1 MLFQLLSQHPI
12 RYFQLI
18 VVTILSIC
26 LHELAHGV
34 AALSQG
40 DDTPHRA
47 GHMTL
52 NPVVHMGWQ
61 SIIFLCI
68 GGIAWGAMPVNSA
81 KFRSRQ
87 WGDVLVSAAGPACNL
102 VLGFVFVGFLAIAM
116 RVEFLSVEF
125 FRLGAQIN
133 FVLCLFNFLPIPP
146 LDGFH
151 IFSKF
156 FPELKILDGSQFG
169 LFALM
174 FIFISG
180 LGTTLFT
187 VSDLIIRAL
196 LGY

>member
-1 MLFQLLSQHPI
+1 MLIQMLSQHPI

-18 VVTILSIC
+18 VVIILSIC
-26 LHELAHGV
+26 LHELAHGA

-40 DDTPHRA
+40 DDTPRQT

-52 NPVVHMGWQ
+52 NPFVHMGWE

-87 WGDVLVSAAGPACNL
+87 WGDILVSAAGPACNL
-102 VLGFVFVGFLAIAM
+102 ILGVGFVGLLAIAI

-133 FVLCLFNFLPIPP
+133 FVLCLFNLLPIPP
-146 LDGFH
+146 LDGFYV
-151 IFSKF
+151 FSKF
-156 FPELKILDGSQFG
+156 FPALKVLDGSQFG

-174 FIFISG
+174 LLFISG
-180 LGTTLFT
+180 LGTTLYT
-187 VSDLIIRAL
+187 ASDLLIRAL
-196 LGY
+196 LG

>member
-1 MLFQLLSQHPI
+1 MLIQMLSRHPI

-18 VVTILSIC
+18 VVIILSIC

-40 DDTPHRA
+40 DDTPRQT

-52 NPVVHMGWQ
+52 NPFVHMGWE

-87 WGDVLVSAAGPACNL
+87 WGDILVSAAGPACNL
-102 VLGFVFVGFLAIAM
+102 VLGFIFVGFLAIAM

-125 FRLGAQIN
+125 FRLGAQTN
-133 FVLCLFNFLPIPP
+133 FVLCLFNRLV
-146 LDGFH
+146 
-151 IFSKF
+151 
-156 FPELKILDGSQFG
+156 
-169 LFALM
+169 A
-174 FIFISG
+174 
-180 LGTTLFT
+180 
-187 VSDLIIRAL
+187 
-196 LGY
+196 